1 MTDKIGTFHAAALDK
16 IGSLYFTREGYDDFY
31 YGKGSTFPDVQG
43 AVGILFEQASSRGHL
58 QETQNGNMSFA
69 FTVRNQ
75 FTTTLS
81 TVKAARNMRQELLDY
96 QRSFYQEKSTGSTQA
111 YVFGGGNDPVKVWEM
126 TNILRQHE
134 VDVYEMSKDET
145 VDGKTFKRG
154 TSYIIPMN
162 QPQYRL
168 VQGMFEK
175 RTTFEDSLFYDISA
189 WSMPHCFNVP
199 YSEAKTALSLGVKLT
214 KNDFPKGKVIG
225 KSAYGDRKSVV

>member
-1 MTDKIGTFHAAALDK
+1 MCSSIYAAALDK

-81 TVKAARNMRQELLDY
+81 TLRAARNMRQELLDY
-96 QRSFYQEKSTGSTQA
+96 QRNFYQEKSIGATQS

-134 VDVYEMSKDET
+134 VDVYEK
-145 VDGKTFKRG
+145 
-154 TSYIIPMN
+154 
-162 QPQYRL
+162 
-168 VQGMFEK
+168 
-175 RTTFEDSLFYDISA
+175 
-189 WSMPHCFNVP
+189 
-199 YSEAKTALSLGVKLT
+199 
-214 KNDFPKGKVIG
+214 IG
-225 KSAYGDRKSVV
+225 RAHV